1 MAKKG
6 KTGKNKKAPE
16 KKRGIKTV
24 PMIIIGLILAFFLQS
39 SFILLL
45 IGLLP
50 SIVAYF
56 ADTSKGRTTFRI
68 VMACNLAGVLQF
80 LTELVMQHNSASLL
94 LQRLTDPSVWLV
106 MYLSAAVGYILI
118 RGMPFIVEF
127 CYEMSNAARI
137 ARIQSLQN
145 RLIEEWGPEIQR
157 SK

>member
-6 KTGKNKKAPE
+6 NAGKDKKTTQ
-16 KKRGIKTV
+16 KKRGIRTV
-24 PMIIIGLILAFFLQS
+24 PMIIIGLMLAFFLQS

-45 IGLLP
+45 VGMLP
-50 SIVAYF
+50 SVVAYF
-56 ADTSKGRTTFRI
+56 ADTSRGRTTFRI

-80 LTELVMQHNSASLL
+80 LTELVMQNNSASLL
-94 LQRLTDPSVWLV
+94 LQYLTDPVVWLM